1 MVGNTGEVVEGNNVG
16 KDNTEEVVV
25 VGSNVE
31 LVVGKTVEI
40 VVDNTE
46 SRKLVGCAGS
56 LAVCPW
62 RTEHS

>member
-56 LAVCPW
+56 
-62 RTEHS
+62 